1 VFAPIRFERIEE
13 FAMKPVESRIG
24 HRAVVFICAGL
35 LAGCGQRVATTTAP
49 ATNSSPGS
57 PSTSTSE
64 PAKPAT
70 AYTVA
75 TPRKPPE
82 GSPAK
87 YVLITNGNSPFW
99 DAVRIGMENAGKDLG
114 VKVDLMVND
123 ATDQGQMEKLRQIG
137 TQNDIV
143 GVGLSAVQAQA
154 PGVADEMRKLQAK
167 GVHVITVDSDVDRDL
182 YPDARFAFVGTD
194 NLVGGRELGACAK
207 GLRPDGGSYV
217 TFVGIKASQNAQER
231 IGGFAEGAGE
241 KFKDMDSMG
250 DDVDEV
256 RARENVRNAIRNHPG
271 LNTLVGIWSY
281 NAPAIVD
288 VVKELDRRKDFTVV
302 TFDAEPGAIKAM
314 AAGNID
320 AMVVQN
326 PYEMGY
332 QGTRLLKALVEG
344 DGMLI
349 GTMFPKLGQPGGNI
363 YDTGLKV
370 VAPDDGS
377 PLNADLFGPKT
388 QFMKLGAFREWLTK
402 YGLEGS

>member
-1 VFAPIRFERIEE
+1 
-13 FAMKPVESRIG
+13 MKPVAPRIG
-24 HRAVVFICAGL
+24 RSAVVL
-35 LAGCGQRVATTTAP
+35 MLAAVFVGCGQQGATTIAP
-49 ATNSSPGS
+49 ATSGPAASSGA
-57 PSTSTSE
+57 STAE
-64 PAKPAT
+64 PTKRGT
-70 AYTVA
+70 AYEVA

-194 NLVGGRELGACAK
+194 NLVGGRELGVCAK

-231 IGGFAEGAGE
+231 IGGFGEGAGE
-241 KFKDMDSMG
+241 RFKDMDSMG

-288 VVKELDRRKDFTVV
+288 VVKELDRRKDFTIV

-314 AAGNID
+314 AAGQID

-332 QGTRLLKALVEG
+332 QGVRLLKALVEG

-349 GTMFPKLGQPGGNI
+349 AAMLPKLSQPAGNI

-370 VAPDDGS
+370 VVPDDGS
-377 PLNADLFGPKT
+377 PLKADLFGPKT
-388 QFMKLGAFREWLTK
+388 QFMKLGEFREWLTK

>member
-1 VFAPIRFERIEE
+1 MNR
-13 FAMKPVESRIG
+13 MSWYSRAI
-24 HRAVVFICAGL
+24 ACLTVAWF
-35 LAGCGQRVATTTAP
+35 AGCAP
-49 ATNSSPGS
+49 AAKGPGGS
-57 PSTSTSE
+57 GGNVGSGAANQAGGARQAS
-64 PAKPAT
+64 
-70 AYTVA
+70 YHVA
-75 TPRKPPE
+75 EVRKPSA
-82 GSPAK
+82 GSAPR
-87 YVLITNGNSPFW
+87 YVIITNGNSPFW
-99 DAVRIGMENAGKDLG
+99 DAVRIGMENAGKDLA

-143 GVGLSAVQAQA
+143 GVGLSAVQASA
-154 PGVADEMRKLQAK
+154 PGIADEMRRLQTK
-167 GVHVITVDSDVDRDL
+167 GVHVITIDSDVDREL

-194 NLVGGRELGACAK
+194 NLTGGRELGVCAK
-207 GLRPDGGSYV
+207 GMRPAGGSFV

-231 IGGFAEGAGE
+231 IGGFGEGAGQ
-241 KFKDMDSMG
+241 KFEDLDSMG

-288 VVKELDRRKDFTVV
+288 VVKELNRRKDFAIV
-302 TFDAEPGAIKAM
+302 TFDAEPGAIKEM

-320 AMVVQN
+320 SMVVQN

-332 QGTRLLKALVEG
+332 QGTRLLKALVE
-344 DGMLI
+344 DDQKTVSEML
-349 GTMFPKLGQPGGNI
+349 PNLGQPGGNI

-370 VAPDDGS
+370 VVPDDSS
-377 PLNADLFGPKT
+377 PLKAEMFGPKT
-388 QFMKLGAFREWLTK
+388 QFMKLGDFREWLTK

>member
-1 VFAPIRFERIEE
+1 
-13 FAMKPVESRIG
+13 MKSVALGIG
-24 HRAVVFICAGL
+24 RSAVVFILAAL
-35 LAGCGQRVATTTAP
+35 FAGCGQQGTKTVAP
-49 ATNSSPGS
+49 ATSSPGALS
-57 PSTSTSE
+57 DTSAPE
-64 PAKPAT
+64 PTKPAT
-70 AYTVA
+70 AYSVA
-75 TPRKPPE
+75 GPRKPPE

-137 TQNDIV
+137 TQTDIV

-194 NLVGGRELGACAK
+194 NLVGGRELGVCAK

-231 IGGFAEGAGE
+231 IGGFGEGAGE

-288 VVKELDRRKDFTVV
+288 VVKELDRRKDFTIV

-314 AAGNID
+314 AAGQID

-332 QGTRLLKALVEG
+332 QGIRLLKALVEN
-344 DGMLI
+344 DGMVI
-349 GTMFPKLGQPGGNI
+349 AAMMPKVGQPTGNI

-370 VAPDDGS
+370 VVPDEGS
-377 PLNADLFGPKT
+377 PLKPDMFGPKT
-388 QFMKLGAFREWLTK
+388 QFMKLGEFREWLTK